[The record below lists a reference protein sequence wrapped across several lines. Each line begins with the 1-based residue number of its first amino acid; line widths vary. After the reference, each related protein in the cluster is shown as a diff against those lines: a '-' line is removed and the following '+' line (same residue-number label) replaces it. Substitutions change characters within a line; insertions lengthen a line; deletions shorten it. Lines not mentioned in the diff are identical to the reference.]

1 MAAVGSRIISQAR
14 RGAKSG
20 QGAKVRREDQAPL
33 PYSEPIVPAI
43 DSLEEISGWLGTF
56 RERLR
61 VAREGERDG
70 VAAVVQQLEARYQLR
85 RAELA

>member
-1 MAAVGSRIISQAR
+1 MAAGGSRIISRTR

-20 QGAKVRREDQAPL
+20 QGVEIPREDQAPW
-33 PYSEPIVPAI
+33 PNSKPIVPAI
-43 DSLEEISGWLGTF
+43 DGLEEISAWLGTF

-61 VAREGERDG
+61 VAREGEREE
-70 VAAVVQQLEARYQLR
+70 VAAVVHQLEARYQLR